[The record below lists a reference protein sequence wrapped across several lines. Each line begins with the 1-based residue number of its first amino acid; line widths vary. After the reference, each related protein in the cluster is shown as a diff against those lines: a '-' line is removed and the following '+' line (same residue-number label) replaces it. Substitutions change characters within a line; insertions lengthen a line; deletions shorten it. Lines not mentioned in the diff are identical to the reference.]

1 MQDQRCCV
9 VVLISGDGKN
19 LQALIDASSH
29 SGYIISHVISN
40 NPEAFGLER
49 AKRCGI
55 SSTILNHKDFGTREG
70 FDNAL
75 LQAINRKKPD
85 LVVLAGFMRILGPE
99 IVNNFTGRMLNIHPS
114 LLPKHPGTN
123 THQRALDAGDHEHG
137 ASVHFVTEKL
147 DGGPLIAQERIPINA
162 NEAAQELGAR
172 VLIRE
177 QQLYPKVV
185 SWFASGRLC
194 LQQNQAMMDGVMI
207 PRGGLQLRS

>member
-1 MQDQRCCV
+1 MQVQRCCV
-9 VVLISGDGKN
+9 VVLISGNGKN

-29 SGYIISHVISN
+29 SGYTISHVISN

-55 SSTILNHKDFGTREG
+55 SSTVLNHKDFGTREG

>member
-29 SGYIISHVISN
+29 SGYMISHVISN

-85 LVVLAGFMRILGPE
+85 LVVLAGFMRILGPA
-99 IVNNFTGRMLNIHPS
+99 IVNNFSGRMLNIHPS

-207 PRGGLQLRS
+207 PRGGLQIRS

>member
-29 SGYIISHVISN
+29 SGYMISHVISN

-55 SSTILNHKDFGTREG
+55 SSTVLNHKNFGTREG

-85 LVVLAGFMRILGPE
+85 LVVLAGFMRILGPA
-99 IVNNFTGRMLNIHPS
+99 IVNNFSGRMLNIHPS

-172 VLIRE
+172 VLIKE

>member
-29 SGYIISHVISN
+29 SGYMISHVISN

>member
-123 THQRALDAGDHEHG
+123 THQRALNAGDHEHG

>member
-29 SGYIISHVISN
+29 SGYMISHVISN

-75 LQAINRKKPD
+75 LQAINRKNPD

>member
-1 MQDQRCCV
+1 MQVQRCCV
-9 VVLISGDGKN
+9 VVLISGNGKN

-29 SGYIISHVISN
+29 SGYTISHVISN

-55 SSTILNHKDFGTREG
+55 SSTVLNHKDFGTREE

-75 LQAINRKKPD
+75 LQAIDREKPD

>member
-70 FDNAL
+70 FENAL

>member
-29 SGYIISHVISN
+29 SGYMISHVISN

-55 SSTILNHKDFGTREG
+55 SSTVLNHKNFGTREG

-172 VLIRE
+172 VLIKE

>member
-29 SGYIISHVISN
+29 SGYTISHVISN

-55 SSTILNHKDFGTREG
+55 SSTVLNHKDFGTREG

>member
-70 FDNAL
+70 FDSAL